1 MKLNKEQQNSI
12 LGSSYSTYRALI
24 AYLANRKAS
33 SSVSPLDRSQ
43 TVAVSVYDDQI
54 DSHQPLLRKI
64 YQDNVQGMSDVNRLW
79 TDRYLFW
86 GAKFGRIDRLA
97 ARAMQNNAPA
107 WFVEDSYIRSV
118 VGSLVNE
125 KKEYSLSCSLTFDDL
140 APHYD
145 GNYPTRIEQI
155 IQAQK
160 PMEAAETADIRRTID
175 FIIDTRLTKYNDQPI
190 MDDIC
195 IGAREKK
202 VLIILQSYGDASVEI
217 TGGDTAVFEKMLS
230 DAVKENPD
238 ADILIKTH
246 PDTIIKSNRSY
257 IDDRS
262 DKLHFLNFRINPISL
277 LRYVDK
283 VYVYS
288 SQMGFEALLLGKEV
302 KIYGN
307 PWYAGWGLTDDVRP
321 IARRIDHSKTIEQ
334 LFKAFYLDYSH
345 YFDADGGE
353 ISLEKA
359 SETILS
365 LRTQFFDEKYRAKNV
380 LVIKLDGIGDYILAR
395 DPMRT
400 LKHSEYFKN
409 AKFSLLGDSGY
420 RGVPEALDGDFF
432 SDFKW
437 VNRRSN
443 RLMNWLEEQ
452 RQDAR
457 GIRRRIFEVLSFSYL
472 VYSMG
477 LRTGIRRSDY
487 DCIIVCCWNR
497 RLRNTILMF
506 LKWMKPKY
514 TVGLATMDFKKS
526 RYSISVPISGDHLK
540 YFRNDLEQAF
550 FSALAP
556 AQKTMPSPPQSKTSS
571 VVMVVGAFHA
581 KRRWPIERY
590 LEVASW
596 LSKEHGLTVT
606 VIGESELPKL
616 PKDVAEDK
624 NITISL
630 GRLPIERVVSLVSS
644 SSLVISNDT
653 GFYHLA
659 VALHK
664 PTVVISNGN
673 SYSTFLH
680 YPETHPDASNIREVL
695 VPDFE
700 KMLRTKNI
708 DKVRAFTRSSDLD
721 IAAVTV
727 EKVKAAVLDVM
738 KV

>member
-12 LGSSYSTYRALI
+12 LGSSYNTYRALI
-24 AYLANRKAS
+24 AYLAKRAAS
-33 SSVSPLDRSQ
+33 SSETPLDKSK

-54 DSHQPLLRKI
+54 DSHQPLLRKL
-64 YQDNVQGMSDVNRLW
+64 YRDNIQGMSDVNRLW
-79 TDRYLFW
+79 TERYLFW

-97 ARAMQNNAPA
+97 AKAMQNDAPA

-145 GNYPTRIEQI
+145 GNYPSRIEQI
-155 IQAQK
+155 IQAQQ
-160 PMEAAETADIRRTID
+160 PMELAETAEIRSKID
-175 FIIDTRLTKYNDQPI
+175 FIVDARLTKYNDQPI
-190 MDDIC
+190 MDDVC
-195 IGAREKK
+195 IGARDKK
-202 VLIILQSYGDASVEI
+202 VLIILQSYGDASVEV
-217 TGGDTAVFEKMLS
+217 TGGDTAVFERMLS
-230 DAVKENPD
+230 DAIKENPD
-238 ADILIKTH
+238 ADILVKTH

-257 IDDRS
+257 INDRS

-288 SQMGFEALLLGKEV
+288 SQMGFEALLLEKKV
-302 KIYGN
+302 KVYGT
-307 PWYAGWGLTDDVRP
+307 PWYAGWGLTEDVKP
-321 IARRIDHSKTIEQ
+321 VTRRADHPRTIEQ

-345 YFDADGGE
+345 YFDVDGTE
-353 ISLEKA
+353 TTLERA
-359 SETILS
+359 SENILS
-365 LRTQFFDEKYRAKNV
+365 LRKQFFDEKYRAKKV
-380 LVIKLDGIGDYILAR
+380 LIIKLDGIGDYILAR
-395 DPMRT
+395 DPMRS
-400 LKHSEYFKN
+400 LKNSEYLKG
-409 AKFSLLGDSGY
+409 AEFSLLGDSGY

-432 SDFKW
+432 TNFKW
-437 VNRRSN
+437 VNRRAN
-443 RLMNWLEEQ
+443 RFMNWLEGL
-452 RQDAR
+452 RQDADGTLR
-457 GIRRRIFEVLSFSYL
+457 KVLEVLSYLYL
-472 VYSMG
+472 VYSLG
-477 LRTGIRRSDY
+477 IKTGIRKSDY

-497 RLRNTILMF
+497 RLRNTILLF
-506 LKWMKPKY
+506 LHWMKPKY

-526 RYSISVPISGDHLK
+526 RYSISIPISGDHLK
-540 YFRNDLEQAF
+540 YFRYDLEKAF
-550 FSALAP
+550 FGALAP
-556 AQKTMPSPPQSKTSS
+556 ETKSLPSSEQLKTTS

-596 LSKEHGLTVT
+596 LSKEHGLAVT
-606 VIGESELPKL
+606 LIGESELPTV
-616 PKDVAEDK
+616 PKDIADDK
-624 NITISL
+624 NITVSL
-630 GRLPIERVVSLVSS
+630 GRLPIEQVVSLISS

-664 PTVVISNGN
+664 RTVVISNGN

-680 YPETHPDASNIREVL
+680 YPETHPDALNIREVL

-700 KMLRTKNI
+700 KMLKNQNI
-708 DKVRAFTRSSDLD
+708 DKIRAFTRSSDLD
-721 IAAVTV
+721 IATVTV